1 MPEVGEVERG
11 YAIGRKSNN
20 SFLWHAC
27 GECGKER
34 WVELKSGTPRNKRC
48 QSCAQMKN
56 SHAWKSGRW
65 KDKDGYIMVW
75 LSPDD
80 FFYPMAHKR
89 GGNIGYVLEHRLVV
103 AKHLGRCLQ
112 SWEKIHHKD
121 GVKNHN
127 EYSNLEI
134 STAGSHILE
143 HSKGYRDGYAKGL
156 IDGKDKQS
164 QELKRMIGEL
174 RQEIRLLRWEQKES
188 ERIINR

>member
-1 MPEVGEVERG
+1 MLEIGDIRRG
-11 YAIGRKSNN
+11 NTIGRKSGND
-20 SFLWHAC
+20 FIWHAC
-27 GECGKER
+27 NECGKER
-34 WVELKSGTPRNKRC
+34 WTELKNGLPRNKKC

-75 LSPDD
+75 LSPSD
-80 FFYPMAHKR
+80 FFFPMVHKR
-89 GGNIGYVLEHRLVV
+89 GGNIGYVLEHRLVM
-103 AKHLGRCLQ
+103 AQNLGRCLN
-112 SWEKIHHKD
+112 SWEIVHHKD
-121 GVKNHN
+121 GIRNHN
-127 EYSNLEI
+127 GYDNLEL

-156 IDGKDKQS
+156 TDGKDKQS
-164 QELKRMIGEL
+164 QELKRMIEEL